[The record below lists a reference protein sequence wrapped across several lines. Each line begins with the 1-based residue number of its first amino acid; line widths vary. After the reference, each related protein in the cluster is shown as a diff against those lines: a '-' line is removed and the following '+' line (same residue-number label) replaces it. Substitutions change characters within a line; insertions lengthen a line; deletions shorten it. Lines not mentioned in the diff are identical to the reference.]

1 MTHEIMDRYIAH
13 IDMDAFFA
21 AVEQRDNPALKNK
34 PVIIGADPR
43 AGAGRGV
50 VSTASYQARKFG
62 IGSAMPISEAYRR
75 CPQGVYLRPNMNKY
89 SKVSKGVYQLFYKFS
104 PVVEPVGIDEA
115 FLDISGSW
123 QIFGSPKETCLK
135 LKEKIKKETNLTA
148 SIGLAPIKIV
158 AKIASDLNKPD
169 GFLEVKKRKLL
180 NFLWPLDIG
189 KLWGIG
195 AKTKKVLNDLGINRV
210 GQLAKFDRDLLGE
223 YLGKNGLHL
232 WQLANGIDKR
242 EVEEPEE
249 AKSIGG
255 EHTFLK
261 DTSDSL
267 KIETIFSQLAEE
279 ISQKLKEANW
289 RAKNISIKIRLA
301 DFSTHTRTMRLN
313 KATNFYNTIFAGAKK
328 LYYKSGFSGKKIR
341 LVGIK
346 SENFIDSRL
355 RDTIFDE
362 FCQQKKEKM
371 DQAVWQ
377 IRAKFGNVI
386 WRGGSL

>member
-1 MTHEIMDRYIAH
+1 MERYIAH

-21 AVEQRDNPALKNK
+21 AVEQRDDPCLKDK
-34 PVIIGADPR
+34 PVIIGADPKS
-43 AGAGRGV
+43 GKGRGV

-62 IGSAMPISEAYRR
+62 IRSAMPISEAYRR

-89 SKVSKGVYQLFYKFS
+89 NKVSKEAYRLFYKFS
-104 PVVEPVGIDEA
+104 PLVEPVGIDEA
-115 FLDISGSW
+115 FLDISGSFHV
-123 QIFGSPKETCLK
+123 FGSPQQACLN
-135 LKEKIKKETNLTA
+135 LKEKIKTDINLTA
-148 SIGLAPIKIV
+148 SVGLAPIKMA

-169 GFLEVKKRKLL
+169 GFLEVKKENLL
-180 NFLWPLDIG
+180 NFLRPLDIG

-195 AKTKKVLNDLGINRV
+195 AKTKRVLNDLGINSV
-210 GQLAKFDRDLLGE
+210 GQLAKFDRNLLQE

-232 WQLANGIDKR
+232 WQLANGMDQR
-242 EVEEPEE
+242 EVEEPED

-255 EHTFLK
+255 EHTFSK
-261 DTSDSL
+261 DTSDFS

-279 ISQKLKEANW
+279 ISQRLKKANW
-289 RAKNISIKIRLA
+289 RAKNISIKIRLE
-301 DFSTHTRTMRLN
+301 DFSTHTRTMRLI

-328 LYYKSGFSGKKIR
+328 MYYKSGFFGKKVR

-362 FCQQKKEKM
+362 FCQQKKEKT
-371 DQAVWQ
+371 DQAISQ
-377 IRAKFGNVI
+377 IRAKFGDVI